1 MSELSIS
8 NLRAIAWHLEQE
20 EDNGGIGQFD
30 LALQLRSVADELAAS
45 QARVKELEEALLWI
59 ADLAGGSL
67 DGDAKRDAV
76 IEKVARAALAAPA
89 EKGKQ
94 L

>member
-1 MSELSIS
+1 MF
-8 NLRAIAWHLEQE
+8 QCDFCG
-20 EDNGGIGQFD
+20 EDTGPFNDAGNHP
-30 LALQLRSVADELAAS
+30 VCVELAAS

-76 IEKVARAALAAPA
+76 IEKVARATLAAPA